1 MSSQVNDMQRLV
13 ESLVAGTERRVV
25 GEKSR
30 LEQVGLDARE
40 RLSDIAAMRAD
51 ADAAVAATEEA
62 RVEQAAADAAA
73 RAEAE
78 AVRLETAAVDARERL
93 SDIAAMRADVA
104 QMRADADAAVAEFSA
119 IRVQS
124 VGLLQTALLTISDI
138 RSGRNAALAPK
149 KSKLRVPRRV
159 AEPTVETTVE
169 PVAEPTVETTV
180 EPVAEAG
187 WEQDRPPNKTEIFSF
202 IADHPDG
209 VSLVEMEAYFGTPRI
224 VLQRPVKEMYETDHQ
239 VTRDDQTRR
248 YVAV

>member
-30 LEQVGLDARE
+30 LEQVGL
-40 RLSDIAAMRAD
+40 
-51 ADAAVAATEEA
+51 
-62 RVEQAAADAAA
+62 
-73 RAEAE
+73 
-78 AVRLETAAVDARERL
+78 DARERL

-169 PVAEPTVETTV
+169 PVAE
-180 EPVAEAG
+180 AG